1 MSLHLGIPT
10 YTALVEDPRFGFVFE
25 PASADEAG
33 LPLVIVAHGSDRD
46 VTGMVA
52 AMRKGLGGR
61 AVSILAPL
69 FPSTIGGE
77 DHSDG
82 YKFLISCGI
91 DYIALTRAMINNA
104 PAPGGRFGPVYLY
117 GFSGGAQFAERYA
130 LFHAAMLSGLVVASP
145 GNVTLLDETVEWWP
159 GLAGAC
165 AAIGLSPDLASLRGI
180 PAAVVIGSKDRVA
193 GLVARPPGS
202 PHGSIYEGL
211 AGNSRLERARSLYAS
226 FRNSGIEASHHEVE
240 GAAHDLQP
248 VTLKAAEVIARWID
262 AACKP

>member
-10 YTALVEDPRFGFVFE
+10 YTPLVEDQRFGFAFSS
-25 PASADEAG
+25 ASADQAG

-46 VTGMVA
+46 VTGMVT
-52 AMRKGLGGR
+52 AMREGLGDRG
-61 AVSILAPL
+61 ASILAPL

-82 YKFLISCGI
+82 YKFLISGGI
-91 DYIALTRAMINNA
+91 DYTALTKAMINNA
-104 PAPGGRFGPVYLY
+104 PAPGGRFGSVYLY

-130 LFHAAMLSGLVVASP
+130 LFHSAMLSGLVLASP
-145 GNVTLLDETVEWWP
+145 GSVTLLDETVEWWP

-165 AAIGLSPDLASLRGI
+165 AAIGISPDLASLRGI
-180 PAAVVIGSKDRVA
+180 PAAIVIGSEDRVV

-202 PHGSIYEGL
+202 PHGSIHEGL

-226 FRNSGIEASHHEVE
+226 FRNSGIETSLHEVE
-240 GAAHDLQP
+240 GAAHNLQP

-262 AACKP
+262 AADKP